1 MNESVR
7 FGLARLVAERAC
19 ADLEIPINALSTMEA
34 ALQEISGVDAEKI
47 KSVLW
52 GDVVDLSLE
61 ESEALSVTLGL
72 HPELFGCLV
81 RPTSLEILSHVLRSI
96 AAEDLDSTCDQ
107 CLDLRDWIEEIPV
120 MDTESIG
127 QLCLDVL
134 GHILVA
140 DDEPSAFPSISEDEE
155 TMLGVFRGLPA
166 DARARVLA
174 YAFSER
180 GGSVTESAD
189 AQSYIYSRMRRDY
202 LSPLARSVFDQL
214 ARQSDGVLTARELAE
229 RLELSDARAIG
240 QVPRSL
246 QRSLREMRAEG
257 YVLDEAPLQVRRRG
271 RESVYRLSPDA
282 LRLWQAMI
290 QAETAGLYEK
300 APEA

>member
-19 ADLEIPINALSTMEA
+19 ADHDLPINELDRMEEV
-34 ALQEISGVDAEKI
+34 LEDHSGVAGEKI
-47 KSVLW
+47 KAVLW
-52 GDVVDLSLE
+52 GDVVDLDLA
-61 ESEALSVTLGL
+61 ESEALAMTLGL

-81 RPTSLEILSHVLRSI
+81 RPTSLEILTHVLRSI
-96 AAEDLDSTCDQ
+96 AAEDLDLTCDE
-107 CLDLRDWIEEIPV
+107 CLDLRDWIDEVPLLDNE
-120 MDTESIG
+120 TIG

-140 DDEPSAFPSISEDEE
+140 DDEPSQPSINDDEE
-155 TMLGVFRGLPA
+155 VLLGVFRGLAP

-174 YAFSER
+174 YAYQER
-180 GGSVTESAD
+180 GGSVTETTD

-202 LSPLARSVFDQL
+202 LSPLARALFDQL
-214 ARQSDGVLTARELAE
+214 AMQSDGTLTARELAE
-229 RLELSDARAIG
+229 RMDLADARAIG

-257 YVLDEAPLQVRRRG
+257 YVLDEPPLQVRRRG
-271 RESVYRLSPDA
+271 RESVYRLSPET
-282 LRLWQAMI
+282 LRFWQAMV
-290 QAETAGLYEK
+290 QAEAAGLYEK